1 MDKIGLIQGEEITH
15 NLFYMEMRNDELHDE
30 SLRSA
35 YAN

>member
-15 NLFYMEMRNDELHDE
+15 NLFLSHHDELHDE

-35 YAN
+35 HAN